1 MLDQISVKTR
11 LYLLVALLSVVMVL
25 VGFSGLQSTEKMSDR
40 LKVVYERNT
49 TSLVQLSKVGDNLH
63 RSRGRIWAAMIT
75 PNKEAAEKEIS
86 GIAPFIKIADSQWAD
101 YRNTNLTP
109 DEKLLAADFEKTY
122 KEYLSSLEVLAP
134 IAANLDI
141 PKTVE
146 EMKNTRF
153 RENFTACREKLIKV
167 IEFQEAAAKSSYEA
181 GLVDY
186 QYARNLALLLIAGGV
201 ILGIAIGSAIVRSI
215 VNPLN
220 EVVATIDTIAS
231 GDLTRTVRTGA
242 KGEFGHLLDAMNQMQ
257 NSLKKMVS
265 SIKTDAE
272 HVAASAEE
280 LAASSTQVAQ
290 SSEMQSESSQSIA
303 ASIEEMTVSIAHIS
317 SRTQE
322 TSVLTNEVGA
332 LSEAGAQVITT
343 TTNSVR
349 DISTSVDDASKQIDA
364 LSQKIDQVAG
374 IVSVIK
380 DIADQTNLL
389 ALNAAIEAARAGE
402 QGRGFAVVADEV
414 RKLAE
419 RTTHSTQEIGK
430 VIDEILSAAN
440 VSVSIMRK
448 GVDQVST
455 GVKMSEQ
462 AGHSMQEIQ
471 EKEKTVVSAVNEIA
485 VALEQQSQASNDIA
499 KQIEHIARA
508 TEENSQ
514 SISGTADASRRLNAL
529 GQSLQETVSKFR
541 T

>member
-11 LYLLVALLSVVMVL
+11 LYILVILLSSVMVFI
-25 VGFSGLQSTEKMSDR
+25 GFSGLQSTEKMSDR
-40 LKVVYERNT
+40 LRAVYEGNT
-49 TSLVQLSKVGDNLH
+49 TALVQLSKVEDNLH

-86 GIAPFIKIADSQWAD
+86 GIPGFIKQADEQWAA
-101 YRNTNLTP
+101 YLKLESTP
-109 DEKLLAADFEKTY
+109 EEKQLAADFEKTY
-122 KEYLSSLEVLAP
+122 KEYRSTLDILGP

-153 RENFTACREKLIKV
+153 RENFTASRDKLNKI
-167 IEFQEAAAKSSYEA
+167 IEYQVVAAKAAYEKGVA
-181 GLVDY
+181 DY

-201 ILGIAIGSAIVRSI
+201 ILGFVVGSAIVRSI
-215 VNPLN
+215 MNPLN
-220 EVVATIDTIAS
+220 EALVTVDTIAS
-231 GDLTRTVRTGA
+231 GDLTRTVQIGTKA
-242 KGEFGHLLDAMNQMQ
+242 EFGRLLNAMSQMQ
-257 NSLKKMVS
+257 HSLKNIVS
-265 SIKTDAE
+265 SIKKDAE

-280 LAASSTQVAQ
+280 LAVSSEQVAK
-290 SSEMQSESSQSIA
+290 SSELQSEASQSIA
-303 ASIEEMTVSIAHIS
+303 ASIEEMTVSINHIS

-322 TSVLTNEVGA
+322 TSELTNEVGT
-332 LSEAGAQVITT
+332 LSEVGAKVITT
-343 TTNSVR
+343 TTHSVR
-349 DISTSVDDASKQIDA
+349 NISTSVDDASAQIDA

-430 VIDEILSAAN
+430 VIDEILAAAN

-448 GVDQVST
+448 SVDQVST

-462 AGHSMQEIQ
+462 AGQSMQEIQ
-471 EKEKTVVSAVNEIA
+471 DKEKAVISAVTEIA
-485 VALEQQSQASNDIA
+485 VALEEQSQASTDIA
-499 KQIEHIARA
+499 KQIEHIAQA
-508 TEENSQ
+508 TEENSHA
-514 SISGTADASRRLNAL
+514 ISGTAEASKRLNAL
-529 GQSLQETVSKFR
+529 GQSLHETVSQFK